1 MRDGAMKCL
10 RYSLHFFHQLEVL
23 LPGAQGHLGEE
34 KHNFGSNSHDITTD
48 HCHCATYI
56 IIIIK
61 EKTFK
66 DTKIRRETTVLQ
78 NHCILLYF
86 FFWSF

>member
-34 KHNFGSNSHDITTD
+34 KHIILAVTPTTSLLITAIVQLT
-48 HCHCATYI
+48 
-56 IIIIK
+56 
-61 EKTFK
+61 
-66 DTKIRRETTVLQ
+66 
-78 NHCILLYF
+78 
-86 FFWSF
+86 